1 MVMRKLLRLSIWI
14 VKKTDIVNILI
25 RVVEKAEALKIL
37 IQI

>member
-1 MVMRKLLRLSIWI
+1 MMRKLLRLSIWI

-25 RVVEKAEALKIL
+25 RVVEKAEAQKML